1 MTTEAA
7 RTEGSTGT
15 TKQDDQG
22 VTAASSE
29 KKAGLRKAAVL
40 LILLGDKAASE
51 IFHYLSP
58 SDVQRLTAEIAVVQ
72 SVSQEQATQVLD
84 EYSKTAIAQ
93 EYLSQ
98 GGQLYA
104 EKLLSK
110 AVGDIEAKR
119 LMEQALQSHDEQPLD
134 MEVLNKADPNQLA
147 KLLQDEHPQTLALL
161 LAHLGS
167 RFSSALLGVVQDE
180 VRAQVLERLAK
191 MRQLSGETLQKVLIV
206 LQKKV
211 GSMGKHQNRLAYGG
225 INAVATLLNQMDSTS
240 SKVILEAIEQS
251 DPNLA
256 ISIRDVLFTFED
268 LLTVPQATIREIL
281 GQIEKRALATAMK
294 GASENLREYLFKAM
308 SQRAAEMLREDME
321 ALGPMK
327 AREVAKAQHEI
338 VMRLRQLE
346 SEGKISLKN
355 EEQDALVV

>member
-1 MTTEAA
+1 MAKEAA
-7 RTEGSTGT
+7 KPESSTGT
-15 TKQDDQG
+15 AKL
-22 VTAASSE
+22 TAQESATASAE

-58 SDVQRLTAEIAVVQ
+58 TDVQRITAEIADVE
-72 SVSQEQATQVLD
+72 SVSLEQATQVLD
-84 EYSKTAIAQ
+84 EYTKTAIAQ

-98 GGQLYA
+98 GGPLYA

-110 AVGDIEAKR
+110 AFGDNEAKR
-119 LMEQALQSHDEQPLD
+119 LMEQALQSRDTPPLD
-134 MEVLNKADPNQLA
+134 MEVLDKADPLQLA

-167 RFSSALLGVVQDE
+167 RFSSALLGVVQED

-191 MRQLSGETLQKVLIV
+191 MRQLSGETLQRVLIV

-211 GSMGKHQNRLAYGG
+211 GSMGKHHNRLAYGG
-225 INAVATLLNQMDSTS
+225 INAVATLLNQMDSTA
-240 SKVILEAIEQS
+240 SKAILEAIEQS

-256 ISIRDVLFTFED
+256 LSIRDVLFTFED
-268 LLTVPQATIREIL
+268 LLTVPQTTIREIL

-294 GASENLREYLFKAM
+294 GATENLREYLFKSM

-321 ALGPMK
+321 SLGPMR

-338 VMRLRQLE
+338 VTRLRQLE

-355 EEQDALVV
+355 EERDALVV